1 MKNYQAIFLNTLR
14 REGQTVTIITTNGYQ
29 LKGRITAFDQDT
41 LVIEGKDGQQLTYKH
56 AISTIS
62 GRWSWRTGRWRLN
75 EDNTKTAQQAS
86 ASDPLHRGAAR
97 GL

>member
-1 MKNYQAIFLNTLR
+1 MKNYKAIFLNTLR

-56 AISTIS
+56 AISTIIPE
-62 GRWSWRTGRWRLN
+62 RKVEL
-75 EDNTKTAQQAS
+75 EDREVEAQ
-86 ASDPLHRGAAR
+86 
-97 GL
+97 

>member
-56 AISTIS
+56 AISTIIPE
-62 GRWSWRTGRWRLN
+62 RKVEL
-75 EDNTKTAQQAS
+75 EDREVDGQ
-86 ASDPLHRGAAR
+86 
-97 GL
+97 